1 MAVIP
6 TLLLLG
12 LQALD
17 ITLHIATDQFEPIRI
32 LSNVIISGGVIW
44 MALSERNARS
54 IAIVSGA
61 LYLLLNLVFLIQNG
75 IINPATDGLRL
86 PLFAFVIFTLLLLVW
101 CLKRTQKTES

>member
-17 ITLHIATDQFEPIRI
+17 IALHIATDQFEPIRI
-32 LSNVIISGGVIW
+32 LSNVIIAGGVVW
-44 MALSERNARS
+44 MALSKRNARS
-54 IAIVSGA
+54 IAMISGG
-61 LYLLLNLVFLIQNG
+61 LYLLLNLVFVIQNG
-75 IINPATDGLRL
+75 IFNPATDGLRL
-86 PLFAFVIFTLLLLVW
+86 PLFGFVIFTLLLLVW